1 MEDALANAENED
13 MIVINLMD
21 ILGAVKEEEI
31 VEGMEHSY
39 DHDEA
44 HVEDHDTHDEHIW
57 LSLKN
62 AGEICSYIGQQ
73 LGAVD
78 SDHKAVYL
86 ANTESYVARL
96 KELDAEYQSAVDSAS
111 YDTLLFADRFP
122 FRYLVDDYDISYFAA
137 FSGCSAETEAS
148 FETIAFLAGKMEEL
162 NLFHVMVIEGADHSI
177 ANTVIQNIATKEQS
191 ILEINSMQSI
201 TSGNVESGA
210 TYLSIMESNLEVL
223 KEALKGKE

>member
-1 MEDALANAENED
+1 

-39 DHDEA
+39 
-44 HVEDHDTHDEHIW
+44 DHDTHDEHIW

-86 ANTESYVARL
+86 ANTESYV
-96 KELDAEYQSAVDSAS
+96 
-111 YDTLLFADRFP
+111 P
-122 FRYLVDDYDISYFAA
+122 
-137 FSGCSAETEAS
+137 G
-148 FETIAFLAGKMEEL
+148 
-162 NLFHVMVIEGADHSI
+162 
-177 ANTVIQNIATKEQS
+177 
-191 ILEINSMQSI
+191 
-201 TSGNVESGA
+201 
-210 TYLSIMESNLEVL
+210 
-223 KEALKGKE
+223 